1 MVKITPQ
8 YFGIAALLLLSRREQ
23 IEFKVTRM
31 EISATL
37 SEQLETTYAS

>member
-8 YFGIAALLLLSRREQ
+8 YFGIAALLLLLRREQ
-23 IEFKVTRM
+23 IEFKVTKT

-37 SEQLETTYAS
+37 SEQLEANDAS